1 LIGEKG
7 PEAVVPL
14 SKENYDVVLAAKQSV
29 SPGLMPTPE
38 NIGEFPTE
46 EQTKEQAQ
54 VLAKG
59 QTLDSAIG
67 DLWKSYQAFDEQL
80 RQSMQQEPTASER
93 AGAASTFLRFIRQ
106 YAGQTD
112 PETVLTSLAT
122 LPVELHKSYGILGQ
136 TGAEPQDRFNLGIR
150 SPGSRPQRR

>member
-1 LIGEKG
+1 
-7 PEAVVPL
+7 VPL
-14 SKENYDVVLAAKQSV
+14 SKENYDAVLAAKQLV
-29 SPGLMPTPE
+29 SPGLMPTRE

-59 QTLDSAIG
+59 QTLGGAIG
-67 DLWKSYQAFDEQL
+67 DL
-80 RQSMQQEPTASER
+80 EPTASER
-93 AGAASTFLRFIRQ
+93 AGAAGTFLRLIRQ

-112 PETVLTSLAT
+112 PETILTSLAT
-122 LPVELHKSYGILGQ
+122 LPVELHKEYGIFGQ